1 MRINIDDLI
10 IALEA
15 SDGEGEWQLD
25 LTDGAV
31 VPLYG
36 DLTDYEP
43 ELADAIVNEPER
55 FLPIDPIGSREAF
68 RIMED
73 FVETLPAGAPA
84 DRLAFALGQR
94 RPFRRFKDE
103 LFEWPHIREQWFR
116 FHRARMC
123 ELAQAWLADNELDA
137 TWTDQ
142 SA

>member
-1 MRINIDDLI
+1 MRINIDELI

-84 DRLAFALGQR
+84 DRLVFALGQR
-94 RPFRRFKDE
+94 RP
-103 LFEWPHIREQWFR
+103 LPPVQG
-116 FHRARMC
+116 
-123 ELAQAWLADNELDA
+123 
-137 TWTDQ
+137 
-142 SA
+142 